1 MVNDTIYKFDKH
13 CNPLPYYGNTIIS
26 YLNDEKY
33 PIFLAAKK
41 IQSEIKSM
49 EFSDH
54 LAFLPPDSF
63 HMTVLT
69 LCREIDRHTQYWPP
83 MVPQNAKFKEVDR
96 TLKEIVDKIPV
107 PKDVW
112 IEVDECEITRIVL
125 KPADETSSRKLLN
138 YRDQVAE
145 KTGILHSWHKGFRYH
160 LSLDYLVKP
169 FNMEQEE
176 IKQQVC
182 AEFTNRLKREI
193 KPFILTKPEF
203 AIFNDMMSYERNI
216 ELRGNQ
222 Y

>member
-1 MVNDTIYKFDKH
+1 MDNDTIYKFDEQ

-26 YLNDEKY
+26 YLNDDRF
-33 PIFLAAKK
+33 PIYLAARK
-41 IQSEIKSM
+41 IQSEIKAM

-69 LCREIDRHTQYWPP
+69 LCREIDRGTQYWPP

-96 TLKEIVDKIPV
+96 ILKDIVDKISV
-107 PKDVW
+107 PNNVW

-125 KPADETSSRKLLN
+125 KPADETSSEKLLK

-169 FNMEQEE
+169 LNPKQEI
-176 IKQQVC
+176 IKNQMC
-182 AEFTNRLKREI
+182 EKFTKWLKSEI

-203 AIFNDMMSYERNI
+203 VIFNDMMSYERNL
-216 ELRGNQ
+216 ELRGNE